1 MKMSPPSPAPL
12 QQSADGRQGARPKLR
27 GRPGK
32 ERAATID
39 ADILAIATAMFGEIG
54 YAATSMEAVAARAGI
69 TKRTLY
75 LRYPGKSELFKNV
88 IDAIVMQAMKP
99 QPTDFADL
107 RACLGFHVENYYLV
121 RRDPAMRVI
130 TNMADM
136 SVQNLPELAALAQ
149 EFTHELGTRRIATSI
164 ADTARMTGVDVGDP
178 EFIANALLDLAG
190 GHFSRADM
198 PLPGAEPATRES
210 TSGRIVRLLM
220 AGLGVGKQS
229 SEASR

>member
-1 MKMSPPSPAPL
+1 MNPH
-12 QQSADGRQGARPKLR
+12 QSQRSAQLRDGERPKLR

-32 ERAATID
+32 ERATAID

-54 YAATSMEAVAARAGI
+54 YAATSMEAIAARAGV

-75 LRYPGKSELFKNV
+75 LRYPSKSELFKNV

-99 QPTDFADL
+99 HPTDFPDL

-149 EFTHELGTRRIATSI
+149 EFTHELGTKRIATSI
-164 ADTARMTGVDVGDP
+164 AETAHKTGVAVGDA
-178 EFIANALLDLAG
+178 EFIANSLLDLAG
-190 GHFSRADM
+190 GHFTRADI
-198 PLPGAEPATRES
+198 PRPGGESATLEF
-210 TSGRIVRLLM
+210 TSRRIVRLLM
-220 AGLGVGKQS
+220 AGLGVGKKG
-229 SEASR
+229 SEVSR